1 MVKQLSFLLVWVGVV
16 LPVAAEPP
24 MLPVTRANLYGTWDF
39 VKGESGG
46 AVTDPQ
52 RLDGRVAVF
61 TPDQLVLRIR
71 AGEFVMSYSL
81 DEKQTP
87 TGFQAR
93 ITRSPYGVGTVVKGI
108 IGQRGARLFLC
119 YAHEGQVPTEF
130 TSKADGAHRL
140 LVMKPSKVASRL
152 EGHWVAQGGNSDG
165 ESIDFSQAKQ
175 LLEINNDEWILKQG
189 DLRFVMSYQ
198 VDNTQMPAQVRFIM
212 RQSPFGGEGMKAS
225 GIVSVAHDTMHF
237 CYRVGDQPPKR
248 FEAKAGSESRYL
260 RYRRQN

>member
-1 MVKQLSFLLVWVGVV
+1 MVKQLSFLLVWIGAV
-16 LPVAAEPP
+16 LPVAAESP

-46 AVTDPQ
+46 AVTEPQ
-52 RLDGRVAVF
+52 RLHGRVAVF

-108 IGQRGARLFLC
+108 IGQRGARLYLC

-130 TSKADGAHRL
+130 TSQADSAHRL
-140 LVMKPSKVASRL
+140 LVMKPSKVVSRL
-152 EGHWVAQGGNSDG
+152 KGSWVPQWGKSDG
-165 ESIDFSQAKQ
+165 ESIDLSQAEQ
-175 LLEINNDEWILKQG
+175 LLEVNDDEWILKQG

-212 RQSPFGGEGMKAS
+212 RESPFGGEGATAS
-225 GIVSVAHDTMHF
+225 GIVSVTHDIMHF
-237 CYRVGDQPPKR
+237 CYRMGDQPPKR